1 MVLDIVDLL
10 YSNSKKYSEHD
21 DYIQRLDQ
29 YEGSKTKLALR
40 ECILSNGSQQ
50 TVIKSW
56 NEISW
61 F

>member
-50 TVIKSW
+50 IVEKKL
-56 NEISW
+56 E
-61 F
+61 